1 MPDARTGDVPEPRKI
16 ALFGG
21 TFDPVHLGHRHVA
34 EEAVKAMG
42 LDEVRFIPCRISP
55 HKEGSLPASAEDR
68 LAMLRLAMVDAPWA
82 VADDLELRR
91 DGPSFSYE
99 TAELMRERFP
109 AAKLYWIMGADQ
121 WEALTRWKNPERLA
135 QCVEFIV
142 IDRGDIKLSPHGFAM
157 HLIKT
162 HHPASAT
169 KIREALARGE
179 KNQEWLHPDVAK
191 YIRIHRLYGA

>member
-1 MPDARTGDVPEPRKI
+1 MPDDRTGAVPEPRKI

-34 EEAVKAMG
+34 EEALKAFE

-55 HKEGSLPASAEDR
+55 HKAESSPASTEDR
-68 LAMLRLAMVDAPWA
+68 LAMLRLAMADAPWA
-82 VADDLELRR
+82 VVDDLELRR

-99 TAELMRERFP
+99 TAEVMRKRFP
-109 AAKLYWIMGADQ
+109 TAKFYWIMGTDQ
-121 WEALTRWKNPERLA
+121 WEALPRWKNPDRLA

-142 IDRGDIKLSPHGFAM
+142 VNRGGFNPSPHGFAM
-157 HLIKT
+157 HSIKT

-169 KIREALARGE
+169 EIREALARGE
-179 KNQEWLHPDVAK
+179 KNHTWLHPDVAN
-191 YIRIHRLYGA
+191 YIRAHHLYGA